1 LRRNGR
7 TRAREKARDDDA
19 LLAEAMRTLDL
30 LYSGY
35 SAAA

>member
-1 LRRNGR
+1 MLKG
-7 TRAREKARDDDA
+7 AKDKARDDDT

-35 SAAA
+35 RAA